1 MRRSQSR
8 DTPAPGSTAGVE
20 PIYSPA
26 LNNPLDSAPVSTP
39 GTSPYRTLHLQRL
52 ANPLQPWNPPQA
64 SRGISPSKPA
74 VNPYLTIDTMP
85 IDIASFN
92 GVTAEGTGNG
102 MFASRQRG
110 YNTAPVGANNLW
122 LRESLGSFV
131 VQATGNGDTSQ
142 KFPLRL
148 QHSLGYMTTKA
159 TTSWSPWAP
168 GASQISYTGMPDP
181 GMNQTFPWLSWNSR
195 PYISQQELLLVPR
208 NRSSRLTLEFQPGP
222 LGTPFNAT
230 SNAAAGHLPNFF
242 ASDSNAAAAP
252 QFYRILDYLGVPSP
266 FVGTDTVFSPAAFY
280 NGALPSTL
288 MTSSFGLTEQQ
299 LASNFHPPFTHVSN
313 YREPGKVN
321 INTLGSLHGG
331 GSVPWTAILNGA
343 QDPAWAAIVA
353 SRRGTGG
360 NVTDQ
365 NSSSSSV
372 FAHSFR
378 AASGTAFRLPGTIGP
393 LDPEIFVTM
402 SGHTPHSIQVRCLL
416 IPH

>member
-1 MRRSQSR
+1 M
-8 DTPAPGSTAGVE
+8 
-20 PIYSPA
+20 
-26 LNNPLDSAPVSTP
+26 
-39 GTSPYRTLHLQRL
+39 
-52 ANPLQPWNPPQA
+52 
-64 SRGISPSKPA
+64 RGITRPA
-74 VNPYLTIDTMP
+74 V
-85 IDIASFN
+85 
-92 GVTAEGTGNG
+92 
-102 MFASRQRG
+102 R
-110 YNTAPVGANNLW
+110 ANNL
-122 LRESLGSFV
+122 S
-131 VQATGNGDTSQ
+131 ATRVARIIRSASDGQ
-142 KFPLRL
+142 WRYEPKVAAL

-288 MTSSFGLTEQQ
+288 MTSNFGLTEQQ

-321 INTLGSLHGG
+321 INTLGSLHGAARAVDG
-331 GSVPWTAILNGA
+331 DTQWGNRILRGQPSSPVVA
-343 QDPAWAAIVA
+343 VLAAM
-353 SRRGTGG
+353 SRIRIHRRHL
-360 NVTDQ
+360 
-365 NSSSSSV
+365 
-372 FAHSFR
+372 FLLHPFR
-378 AASGTAFRLPGTIGP
+378 AASGPH
-393 LDPEIFVTM
+393 FVC
-402 SGHTPHSIQVRCLL
+402 PA
-416 IPH
+416 P